1 MVLVVGATGLVG
13 SAVCQKLAQRGE
25 KVRALVRTT
34 SSPEKVEALK
44 SAGVEICTGDLKD
57 TASIADACKGV
68 EAVIST
74 ASSTL
79 SRQPGDSIESVDE
92 AGQLGLV
99 QAAKN
104 AGISRF
110 ILVSFRRR
118 ADLPFPLSDAKAK
131 VEAAI
136 SDFNFTIIQA
146 SYFMEVWLSPA
157 LGFDYA
163 SGTAR
168 IYGTGQNPISW
179 VSFLDVAEMCAV
191 ALRHPAAERKHIE
204 FGGPEALGGL
214 EVISRF
220 ERISGKQFRL
230 EHVPEEAL
238 VSEWKA
244 ATDPMQKTFAA
255 LMLLYALGDAIDMQ
269 PVTSTYGIRLTSL
282 DAYIANVLGEAPA
295 AASASS

>member
-1 MVLVVGATGLVG
+1 
-13 SAVCQKLAQRGE
+13 
-25 KVRALVRTT
+25 
-34 SSPEKVEALK
+34 
-44 SAGVEICTGDLKD
+44 
-57 TASIADACKGV
+57 
-68 EAVIST
+68 
-74 ASSTL
+74 
-79 SRQPGDSIESVDE
+79 
-92 AGQLGLV
+92 V

-136 SDFNFTIIQA
+136 SDLNFTIIQA

-238 VSEWKA
+238 VSQWKA

-295 AASASS
+295 ADSASS